1 MYKSL
6 PIPFDSDVV
15 ATRITIVDLPGH
27 AKLGHILN
35 ETLNN
40 YSNIKGILFVI
51 DAAAGNNGV
60 RIAAERLFTLL
71 LRTEQRM
78 GGIDLMIACNKAD
91 VFNMIPAV
99 RMKKLLEEEIQNIR
113 ETKAKGLGTVGASGS
128 LDDDNEDDGTLLAS
142 TTKSVE
148 VSKKHEKSTIKSK
161 ETVGTSD
168 EEEVE
173 NEEEEDD
180 DDDDDIA
187 NDLEQEIAKHEAM
200 AEVKGAGKDSD
211 EDSSSEEE

>member
-1 MYKSL
+1 MTQEAWEVLVEQIPAIQDALKSL
-6 PIPFDSDVV
+6 DN
-15 ATRITIVDLPGH
+15 
-27 AKLGHILN
+27 LN
-35 ETLNN
+35 STN
-40 YSNIKGILFVI
+40 
-51 DAAAGNNGV
+51 
-60 RIAAERLFTLL
+60 T
-71 LRTEQRM
+71 T
-78 GGIDLMIACNKAD
+78 
-91 VFNMIPAV
+91 PA
-99 RMKKLLEEEIQNIR
+99 
-113 ETKAKGLGTVGASGS
+113 
-128 LDDDNEDDGTLLAS
+128 LLAS